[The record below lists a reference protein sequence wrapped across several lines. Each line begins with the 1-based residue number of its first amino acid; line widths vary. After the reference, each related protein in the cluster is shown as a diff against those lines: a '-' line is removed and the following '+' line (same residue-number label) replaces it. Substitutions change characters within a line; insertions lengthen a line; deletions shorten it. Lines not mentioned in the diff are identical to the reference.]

1 MKKLIQAQIDEGEKV
16 ETVSSKVFKKS
27 QEIYV
32 HLKIDTIKCRECGKE
47 NNINSRVRYYPYK
60 NLADFLNDR
69 EILEGMIE

>member
-27 QEIYV
+27 QEIFVY
-32 HLKIDTIKCRECGKE
+32 LIDTIKCRECGKE
-47 NNINSRVRYYPYK
+47 NNINSKVRYYPYK
-60 NLADFLNDR
+60 TLADFLNDR

>member
-27 QEIYV
+27 QEIFV

-47 NNINSRVRYYPYK
+47 NNITLKCDIIPIKTWQTS
-60 NLADFLNDR
+60 
-69 EILEGMIE
+69 